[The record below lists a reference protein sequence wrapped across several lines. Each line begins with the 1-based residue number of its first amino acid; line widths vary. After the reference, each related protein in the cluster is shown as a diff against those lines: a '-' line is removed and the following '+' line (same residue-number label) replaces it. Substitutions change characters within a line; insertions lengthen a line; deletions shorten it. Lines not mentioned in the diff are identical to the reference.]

1 MNKTI
6 RIGTRKSA
14 LAMVQTELVAEAL
27 KQVQPGLETRRIS
40 GETSRR
46 ESERWMK
53 DSTMPLYWLLRV

>member
-27 KQVQPGLETRRIS
+27 KQVQPA
-40 GETSRR
+40 
-46 ESERWMK
+46 
-53 DSTMPLYWLLRV
+53 